1 MSRVM
6 RYDSHPTILLEAAIA
21 PKFLL
26 FGSPSIG
33 SFGWIEGISHTYAVD
48 RLLGNAAD
56 AFGRRLARCLQ
67 YGGADVNDVLVLTS
81 NLALRLDAFRPGDN
95 QRHMRST
102 LEGSLFVIAERGVT
116 RRRTRSEEH
125 TSELQTL
132 MRNLYADH
140 CLNKQILHHPPQ
152 GTTDNTNTI

>member
-1 MSRVM
+1 MLD
-6 RYDSHPTILLEAAIA
+6 DSHPTILIDAAIA
-21 PKFLL
+21 PKLVIL
-26 FGSPSIG
+26 GSPSIG
-33 SFGWIEGISHTYAVD
+33 SFGCIEGISHTYAVD

-102 LEGSLFVIAERGVT
+102 LEGGLLVIADRGD
-116 RRRTRSEEH
+116 RQSSR
-125 TSELQTL
+125 
-132 MRNLYADH
+132 
-140 CLNKQILHHPPQ
+140 LNFGP
-152 GTTDNTNTI
+152 